1 MKIQRKIVVSSA
13 EPKTLARLNPDGT
26 QIIYLIPPETQTGPQ
41 TVRLLRAP
49 VQGGASQFILES
61 PDITNL
67 QCSRAPANVCLF
79 GRLESKSFTF
89 VAFDPEKGTQR
100 EVGKLEQPARGWNW
114 SLSPVGT
121 TIGAAE
127 LNGTNR
133 QIHLISLIGQPSRT
147 ITLKDWNN
155 LLSLDWAADGKG
167 FFVSTNPTGHL
178 SALLYVDLAGNAH
191 SLWQQ
196 KNFQASWGIP
206 SHDGKYVA
214 IAEPTAECNAWMV
227 EKFLRAALSL

>member
-1 MKIQRKIVVSSA
+1 M
-13 EPKTLARLNPDGT
+13 
-26 QIIYLIPPETQTGPQ
+26 
-41 TVRLLRAP
+41 
-49 VQGGASQFILES
+49 
-61 PDITNL
+61 
-67 QCSRAPANVCLF
+67 
-79 GRLESKSFTF
+79 
-89 VAFDPEKGTQR
+89 AFDPEKGTQR

-114 SLSPVGT
+114 SLSPDGT

-167 FFVSTNPTGHL
+167 FFISTNPTGHL
-178 SALLYVDLAGNAH
+178 FRAAICRLGRQHAFTLAA
-191 SLWQQ
+191 

-227 EKFLRAALSL
+227 ENF

>member
-1 MKIQRKIVVSSA
+1 MKIPRKMVVSSP
-13 EPKTLARLNPDGT
+13 EPKTLAWLNPDGT

-114 SLSPVGT
+114 SL
-121 TIGAAE
+121 
-127 LNGTNR
+127 
-133 QIHLISLIGQPSRT
+133 
-147 ITLKDWNN
+147 
-155 LLSLDWAADGKG
+155 
-167 FFVSTNPTGHL
+167 
-178 SALLYVDLAGNAH
+178 DLAHWPAVAH
-191 SLWQQ
+191 DHPERLEQSVVPRLGRGRQRLFRFHQ
-196 KNFQASWGIP
+196 PHRPPF
-206 SHDGKYVA
+206 
-214 IAEPTAECNAWMV
+214 
-227 EKFLRAALSL
+227 RAAICRLGRQRAFTLAAQKL